1 MKQSTDTRWSPAE
14 IQQNQKE
21 HYAAMAE
28 HPPDRKADEKFHR
41 PVCQAG
47 MLIEAQGQ
55 QLWHEYVA
63 EYLARKYK
71 IGDDANGANDKGKTG
86 CV

>member
-28 HPPDRKADEKFHR
+28 HPPDRKESEKFYR
-41 PVCQAG
+41 PAYQAG
-47 MLIEAQGQ
+47 KLIEAQWQ
-55 QLWHEYVA
+55 QLWHGDVA
-63 EYLARKYK
+63 EYLAR
-71 IGDDANGANDKGKTG
+71 N
-86 CV
+86 